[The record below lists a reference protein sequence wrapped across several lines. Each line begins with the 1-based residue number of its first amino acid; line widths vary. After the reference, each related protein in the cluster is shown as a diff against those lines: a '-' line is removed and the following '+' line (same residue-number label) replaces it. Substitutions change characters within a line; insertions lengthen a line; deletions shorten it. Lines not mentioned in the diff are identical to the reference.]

1 MANIALSI
9 SAVGD
14 VTALTAAVREFRRVY
29 PDESLTLEG
38 VGRKALFIGN
48 PHIGP
53 RKNES
58 GKRYK
63 LRVPMDDDAGNI
75 PRSFAKQLGIPML
88 NDMPELYLLERE
100 RVRAKDLMDLDG
112 PVAAIDVWSQWASR
126 RWSFGKYAALASTLR
141 GRGWKVIEIGARG
154 VDPFGYSED
163 RRLPDVD
170 GRIIDSV
177 SIRVAAAI
185 LERCDLFIGNDS
197 GLSHVAAAVGTPQVV
212 LYSVVRWWRRA
223 YWNTTPVYRVKPC
236 GKVCVANCGATT
248 FCMDEI
254 EVSEVLDAVDRAKA
268 RYLPKAS
275 CRGTGAVIE
284 SLQQNPQGR
293 EL

>member
-1 MANIALSI
+1 MTNISLSI

-29 PDESLTLEG
+29 PDESLSLDG
-38 VGRKALFIGN
+38 VGRRALFIGN

-58 GKRYK
+58 GKRYR
-63 LRVPMDDDAGNI
+63 LQVPMDDDAGSI
-75 PRSFAKQLGIPML
+75 PRSFAKQLGITML
-88 NDMPELYLLERE
+88 DDMPELFLLDRE
-100 RVRAKDLMDLDG
+100 RARASVLMDLDS
-112 PVAAIDVWSQWASR
+112 PVVAIDVWSQWPSR
-126 RWSFGKYAALASTLR
+126 RWSFGKYAALASSLKD
-141 GRGWKVIEIGARG
+141 RGWKVIEIGARG
-154 VDPFGYSED
+154 SDPFGHSED

-236 GKVCVANCGATT
+236 GKMCVASCQSTM
-248 FCMDEI
+248 FCLDEI
-254 EVSEVLDAVDRAKA
+254 EVSQVLEAVEQART
-268 RYLPKAS
+268 RYLPKGS
-275 CRGTGAVIE
+275 CRPQKAMIE
-284 SLQQNPQGR
+284 SSQQKQGR
-293 EL
+293 QR